1 MQKAIKLDD
10 YKLQKLIGKG
20 SYGEVYY
27 TTKDNSNIPYATK
40 RMKRDKVENPSYI
53 KYFINEI
60 SILKGIFHKN
70 IVRIETLKKTTNH
83 YYIIMEYYGGGTLK
97 ENLDDYKK
105 KYGKPFSEKIVQHIA
120 RQLIETVNFLH
131 ERQIVHRDLK
141 LENILLNYNTQK
153 AKDDLDILHSDLK
166 LIDFG
171 TATHISNENLITT
184 CIGSPFSM
192 DPLILKKYINT
203 SDNLV
208 PYDEKI
214 DIWSL
219 GVICYYLF
227 TGDLPF
233 KAFNAID
240 LLNEIEK
247 GYLKIP
253 INLSIEAISFL
264 LKMFQ
269 ISPEKRFRAQEL
281 LKHPFLQRYVGEFSY
296 LDKNKFSNYI
306 KDGYININIKNDDGI
321 NSIINQYINKN
332 SSIDNSSFKDNK
344 TNFTS
349 IFGNSYFGGSAPI
362 NKNKLNNLSFPNFSN
377 EINTYKSVTPDPQI
391 ASIIINLM
399 NEPQIKQQPM
409 LHNSLMFIYGNNDNL
424 QNQSCPNYIYNK
436 DFEQIKTF
444 NQNQKSMSPFIHNPK
459 NQMNFGF
466 GNTPNN
472 FKAEPEIKA
481 KSSKKINNFQYQ
493 SNQSNNQI
501 PSQFTQ
507 VEKLKQN
514 INDASIKNKSE
525 ATKVLNSH
533 INKAFLSGKYY
544 SFQPQLNYTMPG
556 SQLNYQNYNF
566 NNNSN
571 H

>member
-1 MQKAIKLDD
+1 
-10 YKLQKLIGKG
+10 
-20 SYGEVYY
+20 
-27 TTKDNSNIPYATK
+27 
-40 RMKRDKVENPSYI
+40 
-53 KYFINEI
+53 
-60 SILKGIFHKN
+60 
-70 IVRIETLKKTTNH
+70 
-83 YYIIMEYYGGGTLK
+83 
-97 ENLDDYKK
+97 
-105 KYGKPFSEKIVQHIA
+105 
-120 RQLIETVNFLH
+120 
-131 ERQIVHRDLK
+131 
-141 LENILLNYNTQK
+141 
-153 AKDDLDILHSDLK
+153 
-166 LIDFG
+166 
-171 TATHISNENLITT
+171 
-184 CIGSPFSM
+184 
-192 DPLILKKYINT
+192 
-203 SDNLV
+203 
-208 PYDEKI
+208 
-214 DIWSL
+214 
-219 GVICYYLF
+219 
-227 TGDLPF
+227 
-233 KAFNAID
+233 
-240 LLNEIEK
+240 
-247 GYLKIP
+247 
-253 INLSIEAISFL
+253 
-264 LKMFQ
+264 
-269 ISPEKRFRAQEL
+269 
-281 LKHPFLQRYVGEFSY
+281 
-296 LDKNKFSNYI
+296 
-306 KDGYININIKNDDGI
+306 
-321 NSIINQYINKN
+321 
-332 SSIDNSSFKDNK
+332 
-344 TNFTS
+344 
-349 IFGNSYFGGSAPI
+349 
-362 NKNKLNNLSFPNFSN
+362 
-377 EINTYKSVTPDPQI
+377 
-391 ASIIINLM
+391 M

>member
-1 MQKAIKLDD
+1 MQKAIKIDD

-40 RMKRDKVENPSYI
+40 RMKRDKVENPGYI
-53 KYFINEI
+53 KYFINEV

-83 YYIIMEYYGGGTLK
+83 YYIVMEYYDGGTLK
-97 ENLDDYKK
+97 ENFDNYKRK
-105 KYGKPFSEKIVQHIA
+105 FGNPFSEKIVQHIA
-120 RQLIETVNFLH
+120 RQLIETINFLH

-141 LENILLNYNTQK
+141 LENILLNYNTKK

-171 TATHISNENLITT
+171 TATHISNEQLITT
-184 CIGSPFSM
+184 AIGSPLSM

-219 GVICYYLF
+219 GVIFYYLF
-227 TGDLPF
+227 TGNFPF
-233 KAFNAID
+233 IASNIID
-240 LLNEIEK
+240 LLKEIEK
-247 GYLKIP
+247 GNIKIP

-269 ISPEKRFRAQEL
+269 ISSEKRISAEEL
-281 LKHPFLQRYVGEFSY
+281 FKHPFLQKYVGEFSY

-306 KDGYININIKNDDGI
+306 KDGYININIKNDDEL

-332 SSIDNSSFKDNK
+332 ASIGYSSFKDNK
-344 TNFTS
+344 TNYTS
-349 IFGNSYFGGSAPI
+349 IFGNSNLGGSAPI
-362 NKNKLNNLSFPNFSN
+362 NTNKMNNFSFPN
-377 EINTYKSVTPDPQI
+377 EINTYNSVTPDPQI
-391 ASIIINLM
+391 ANIIINLM
-399 NEPQIKQQPM
+399 NEPQIKQQQM

-424 QNQSCPNYIYNK
+424 QNLSCPNYIYNK
-436 DFEQIKTF
+436 DFEQVNTF
-444 NQNQKSMSPFIHNPK
+444 NQNQKSMSPFIHNSK
-459 NQMNFGF
+459 GQMNFGF

-472 FKAEPEIKA
+472 FKTEPEMRA
-481 KSSKKINNFQYQ
+481 KSSKIVNNFQYQ

-501 PSQFTQ
+501 PSQFTPD
-507 VEKLKQN
+507 EKLKQN
-514 INDASIKNKSE
+514 INDIPNKNKIQSS
-525 ATKVLNSH
+525 KVLNSH
-533 INKAFLSGKYY
+533 INQAFLAGKYY
-544 SFQPQLNYTMPG
+544 SFQPQMNYTMPG
-556 SQLNYQNYNF
+556 SQLNYQNYNV

>member
-40 RMKRDKVENPSYI
+40 RMKRDKAENPSYI

-444 NQNQKSMSPFIHNPK
+444 NQNQKSMSPFIHNQK

-472 FKAEPEIKA
+472 FKAEEIKS
-481 KSSKKINNFQYQ
+481 KSSKIVNNFQYQ
-493 SNQSNNQI
+493 SNQSNNQF

-507 VEKLKQN
+507 EEKLKQN
-514 INDASIKNKSE
+514 INDTSIKNKSE
-525 ATKVLNSH
+525 ATKVFNSH

-544 SFQPQLNYTMPG
+544 SFQPQMNYTMPG